1 MPLDDRSRGAAQQVF
16 AAVEDA
22 VGRGFLPAA
31 PREGACDW
39 CDYRAVCGPY
49 EELRVGK
56 KKQADLA
63 DADRAAEAV
72 VTRPARARAEL
83 DAPARE
89 RIRQSLD
96 ESLLVEAAAG
106 TGKTTEL
113 VRRVVAV
120 IADGRMTAE
129 RGGKGMGGLVA
140 VTFTRKAAGE
150 LELRLRQELEEARRS
165 AIAGGDPAAQR
176 NVEDAIRHLEE
187 AHIGTIHSFCAEL
200 LRERPVEARIDPAFE
215 SVSDEDG
222 PRLFAQAFNGWIQ
235 ETLAEMP
242 EGLRRA
248 LVRLAS
254 KPPFGGLAAARSTDE
269 GRARPVGV
277 A

>member
-1 MPLDDRSRGAAQQVF
+1 M
-16 AAVEDA
+16 
-22 VGRGFLPAA
+22 
-31 PREGACDW
+31 
-39 CDYRAVCGPY
+39 
-49 EELRVGK
+49 
-56 KKQADLA
+56 
-63 DADRAAEAV
+63 
-72 VTRPARARAEL
+72 TRPARALAEL

-89 RIRQSLD
+89 RIRESLD

-165 AIAGGDPAAQR
+165 AIAGGDATAQR
-176 NVEDAIRHLEE
+176 NIEEAIRHLEE

-235 ETLAEMP
+235 ETLGGDARGPAPRPGAPGVEAA
-242 EGLRRA
+242 LRRT
-248 LVRLAS
+248 R
-254 KPPFGGLAAARSTDE
+254 PARPADE
-269 GRARPVGV
+269 GRARAVGV